1 VLLNGIRIVLV
12 MSRVIVNEF
21 LVEDNTMKEVDG
33 LTAAA
38 EEGSD
43 DGTTTITF
51 NPIVPNDSII
61 IHYNDNDD
69 NNNNVKELKELVRR
83 MQESQ
88 LIDSGALIKAQLKA
102 LELDTAMDTIAML
115 EKKLNAEKDKV
126 SEIQSNAMT
135 ELLLIRLSKNELQAQ
150 NKELEEEMALAHKAR
165 HLAVVQYNDA
175 IDKLKSLCDERLLY
189 DDNLSA
195 LEKKIVEYEELLTR
209 LNAENQN
216 LSENLSYSLKEKEL
230 LEVKV
235 ADMEA
240 FLEDYKLTDI
250 KLQSAMQ
257 AKATFESRALKLE
270 NEVARLTKEKEM
282 AVSKLDEAKSLMK
295 KAASDVSECNDSKDM
310 IVREKNVLVLENKT
324 YEQQV
329 KQLIETL
336 TVLQFDNDNLVEQLS
351 ELRVTSEASARQSS
365 LYEEEIE
372 RVNYT
377 LLSAQNK
384 NKELEEELTTV
395 LREVYKQGNDFDD

>member
-1 VLLNGIRIVLV
+1 
-12 MSRVIVNEF
+12 
-21 LVEDNTMKEVDG
+21 MKEGDQ
-33 LTAAA
+33 LTA
-38 EEGSD
+38 EDDSSD
-43 DGTTTITF
+43 DGTTTINF
-51 NPIVPNDSII
+51 NPIVPKVSII
-61 IHYNDNDD
+61 INDNDNDD
-69 NNNNVKELKELVRR
+69 DNDDNVKELKELVLR
-83 MQESQ
+83 MKESQ
-88 LIDSGALIKAQLKA
+88 LIDNAALIKAQLKA

-115 EKKLNAEKDKV
+115 EKKLTAEKDKV

-150 NKELEEEMALAHKAR
+150 NKELEEELALAHKAR
-165 HLAVVQYNDA
+165 HQLLVQYNDA

-195 LEKKIVEYEELLTR
+195 LEKKIVQYEELLTR

-230 LEVKV
+230 VEAKV
-235 ADMEA
+235 TDMEA

-270 NEVARLTKEKEM
+270 SEVARLTKEKEL
-282 AVSKLDEAKSLMK
+282 AVSKLDEAKGLMK
-295 KAASDVSECNDSKDM
+295 RAASDVAECNDSKDM
-310 IVREKNVLVLENKT
+310 IIREKNVLVLENKT

-329 KQLIETL
+329 KQLTEKL
-336 TVLQFDNDNLVEQLS
+336 TVLQFDNDTLVDQLS
-351 ELRVTSEASARQSS
+351 ELKMANEATARQSS

-372 RVNYT
+372 RLNYT

-384 NKELEEELTTV
+384 NKELEEELTIL
-395 LREVYKQGNDFDD
+395 LREVYKQGSDFDD

>member
-1 VLLNGIRIVLV
+1 